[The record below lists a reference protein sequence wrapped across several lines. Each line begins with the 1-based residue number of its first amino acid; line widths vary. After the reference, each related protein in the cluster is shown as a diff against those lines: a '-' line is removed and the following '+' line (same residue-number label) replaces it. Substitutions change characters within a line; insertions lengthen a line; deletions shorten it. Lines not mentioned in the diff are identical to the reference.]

1 MKSLYISILTSVLV
15 LNGCSSMGKS
25 ERLRWNITA
34 AGVAAGAAGGA
45 VFAPDNEKK
54 EVHALNWAGIIGLAA
69 AVFAMIFHS
78 DRKDIR
84 KLEEENYTLKNNPD
98 FEILDEFNA
107 RLKKPLFRG
116 GPTEGDWQYQ
126 KINNWLRVDE
136 DTLIHQDRRFI
147 RTDKKKEKGKK

>member
-1 MKSLYISILTSVLV
+1 MKLLIIMVTASLLV
-15 LNGCSSMGKS
+15 LNGCSSMGKN

-45 VFAPDNEKK
+45 AFAPKDEKK

-69 AVFAMIFHS
+69 AAYAMIFHS
-78 DRKDIR
+78 DRKEIR
-84 KLEEENYTLKNNPD
+84 KLEEENYSLKNKPD
-98 FEILDEFNA
+98 FEVLDEFNA

-147 RTDKKKEKGKK
+147 RIDKKKKEDKK